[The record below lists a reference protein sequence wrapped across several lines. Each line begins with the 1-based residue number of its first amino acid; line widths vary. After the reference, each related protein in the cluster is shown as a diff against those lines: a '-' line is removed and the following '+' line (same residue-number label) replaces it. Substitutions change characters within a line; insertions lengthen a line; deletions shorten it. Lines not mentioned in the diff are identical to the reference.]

1 MSDATPANDPVAHW
15 PEPLRRTMALV
26 GVIAAAARVSEVAE
40 NPGSGM
46 NSVGLDEALYRA
58 AADRSPA
65 DWNALFPQPQLY
77 TPATALAISLL
88 SGSRDHRA
96 TLLYT
101 MQLIAL
107 AERLEQQPAI
117 RNALGDLLDADPAP
131 SASALASIYQ
141 STISNLGQ
149 RIQVTGDPSTL
160 QQQATAEQIR
170 ALLLAGVRFSWLW
183 RSRGGRR
190 RHLVLGRRKL
200 LKSLEAIGARI

>member
-1 MSDATPANDPVAHW
+1 
-15 PEPLRRTMALV
+15 MALI
-26 GVIAAAARVSEVAE
+26 GIIAAAARVSEVAE
-40 NPGSGM
+40 DPSTGAENTR
-46 NSVGLDEALYRA
+46 LDQALYNA

-77 TPATALAISLL
+77 TPATALAISLF

-117 RNALGDLLDADPAP
+117 RNALGDLLDANPAP
-131 SASALASIYQ
+131 AASTLASIYQ
-141 STISNLGQ
+141 ATISNLGH
-149 RIQVTGDPSTL
+149 RIQVTGDPSVL

-183 RSRGGRR
+183 RSCGGRR